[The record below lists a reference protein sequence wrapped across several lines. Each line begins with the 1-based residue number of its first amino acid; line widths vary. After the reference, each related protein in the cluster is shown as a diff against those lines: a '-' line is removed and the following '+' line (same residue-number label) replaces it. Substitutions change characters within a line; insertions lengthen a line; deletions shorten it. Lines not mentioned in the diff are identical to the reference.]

1 LTGKQYF
8 IRLGKSQT
16 TRRFSIP
23 ERKWDFGVGG
33 TLVFKVFRRL
43 VVDLDKVIRKVPDF
57 PKPGILFYDVTSIF
71 INADAFKYVVDTM
84 VELYSSQKVDGIIAI
99 ESRGFLLG
107 ACFAY
112 KKGIPLVLARKKGKL
127 PGKTISKS
135 YDLEYGS
142 ATLEIHKDD
151 LLPGKK
157 WLIIDDLIATGGT
170 LKAVANMIESTGA
183 QVAGIFSIIGLPFL
197 RYHDKIGQYN
207 PITLID
213 YDSE

>member
-1 LTGKQYF
+1 M
-8 IRLGKSQT
+8 
-16 TRRFSIP
+16 
-23 ERKWDFGVGG
+23 
-33 TLVFKVFRRL
+33 
-43 VVDLDKVIRKVPDF
+43 DLDKAIRKVPDF
-57 PKPGILFYDVTSIF
+57 PKPGILFYDITSIF
-71 INADAFKYVVDTM
+71 TNAEAFKYVVDTM
-84 VELYSSQKVDGIIAI
+84 IESYSTQKVDGIIAI

-112 KKGIPLVLARKKGKL
+112 QKGLPLVLARKKGKL
-127 PGKTISKS
+127 PGKTISES

-142 ATLEIHKDD
+142 ATLEIHKED
-151 LLPGKK
+151 LIPGKR

-197 RYHDKIGQYN
+197 GYDAKIGKYN

>member
-1 LTGKQYF
+1 MM
-8 IRLGKSQT
+8 
-16 TRRFSIP
+16 
-23 ERKWDFGVGG
+23 
-33 TLVFKVFRRL
+33 
-43 VVDLDKVIRKVPDF
+43 DLDKAIRKVPDF

-71 INADAFKYVVDTM
+71 TNAEAFKYVVDTM
-84 VELYSSQKVDGIIAI
+84 IESYSTQKVDGIIAI

-112 KKGIPLVLARKKGKL
+112 KKGLPLVLARKKGKL
-127 PGKTISKS
+127 PGKTISES

-151 LLPGKK
+151 LLPGKR

-170 LKAVANMIESTGA
+170 LKAVANMIESIGA

-197 RYHDKIGQYN
+197 RYNDKIGQYN